1 MLWKEAVYL
10 YSHYNEFDQ
19 AVNIMIDHSPIA
31 YNHETFLQLIVKVS
45 NTELYY
51 KSINFYLEEQPL
63 QINELLKTLANK
75 IDLVKCTSLI
85 RKLGIVQ
92 LAEPFLK
99 IVQQTNTK

>member
-1 MLWKEAVYL
+1 
-10 YSHYNEFDQ
+10 
-19 AVNIMIDHSPIA
+19 MIEHSPVA
-31 YNHETFLQLIVKVS
+31 FNHETYLQLITKVS

-85 RKLGIVQ
+85 RKLNIVQ
-92 LAEPFLK
+92 LC
-99 IVQQTNTK
+99 

>member
-1 MLWKEAVYL
+1 
-10 YSHYNEFDQ
+10 
-19 AVNIMIDHSPIA
+19 MIDHSPIA

-51 KSINFYLEEQPL
+51 KSISFYLEEQPL

-92 LAEPFLK
+92 LCENFLK